1 MSLDSYSRNII
12 MSAGEYEE
20 EKKYWTERLNG
31 HEETSSLPASF
42 SCIKK
47 EQAKKVCN
55 SVDIQDDTLE
65 KLISISGGSDYAIYM
80 VLMSCVSYLFY
91 KYTGCKD
98 ITLGMPEFKKEDT
111 TNPLNILPLKV
122 NINSKETFKELLIR
136 VKGDIIRADENK
148 NLPMEIIAEL
158 LGGKPEDISSL
169 FKTIVLFEN
178 IHDKNCIEG
187 MEPDILFCFCRSE
200 EAIRIDLHYNEA
212 MYRNE
217 FAKSVLKHL
226 VNIITS
232 VTATPDILLSQA
244 ELLSKDEIKRILY
257 DFNNTRRSYSGNRTM
272 HDLFEEQVE
281 KTPDNTAVIFGDNE
295 MSYKELNI
303 QANRLAALLR
313 NRGVK
318 TGVFVGVLM
327 ERSLEMVIAVMGI
340 LKAGG
345 IYVPFEP
352 AFPRMRT
359 QKILSDL
366 NIHCVITQQ
375 PQSRT
380 IIEMQW
386 ELPQLTDIVYM
397 DVEDK
402 ELTMEDID
410 KTSVRQLWDHIT
422 EKSVDDVSAGGFVSS
437 YTGNPF
443 SKEEVDKYKN
453 HVASLAAPHLGKD
466 KKVLEIG
473 CGSGSIMF
481 SIAPLVKEYTGLDPS
496 ELTQKR
502 NDKNIKA
509 VGFTNIKLV
518 DGFAHEIDVLIED
531 TFDVVIISS
540 VVQFFPGVI
549 YLKKVIEK
557 ALKILNPGGTLI
569 VADVMDTRRKDE
581 FRNSLEEFRS
591 KNAGQEGIRTK
602 TDIDGELYIDEQFFN
617 EIKKSSIQV
626 NEVKVLHRNN
636 KFNNELDYRYDVVF
650 NKASEDQVVVND
662 NEVKRND
669 WTLMDIN
676 SYSGEN
682 LCLDIKSDDM
692 AYVIYTSGSTGVPK
706 GVAVRHKPV
715 INLIEWVNITFQVGS
730 RDRLLF
736 VTSLCFDL
744 SVYDIFGMLASG
756 GSIRVAAR
764 NELRDPA
771 RLVEILR
778 EEPITFWDSAPAA
791 LQQLV
796 PYFNKIK
803 PSDSTDTLRL
813 VFQSGDW
820 IPVTLPDNVR
830 DAFPGTEVI
839 SLGGATEA
847 TVWSNYYPIGEV
859 DPQWA
864 SIPYGKPIHNALY
877 YILDADLQPCPI
889 GVTGDLYIGG
899 ECLADRYM
907 NDETLTKDKF
917 IPDPFNKEMGGR
929 MYKTGDT
936 ARWFE
941 DGNMEFMG
949 RKDFQVKV
957 RGYRIELGEIES
969 NLLKHKDIKD
979 AAAIVRKDD
988 EGTNYICAYYVSDK
1002 ELTVSEL
1009 REYLLRELPSYML
1022 PSFFVKIPKLPLTPN
1037 GKLDRKGLPEPSL
1050 NINTGVEYEAPK
1062 NDAEKNLALI
1072 YQEVLKVE
1080 KVGINDDFFDLG
1092 GDSIKA
1098 IQVTSSAE
1106 KVGINVSVSDVMKY
1120 KTIIDIL
1127 SNVDYTK
1134 KKNSI
1139 SQEEITGEIPLSP
1152 IQQWFFET
1160 DRGYMQHWNQANLFS
1175 LNKNVTLEHLETIFR
1190 KIIEH
1195 HDALRIRYD
1204 FSDKEIIQIN
1214 RCAEETAFTLEVID
1228 LSQQNYETQKNN
1240 IKEISEKIQKSLD
1253 LQKDLLLKACVF
1265 ELGDNGRRLFIAVH
1279 HLVIDGV
1286 SWRILLE
1293 DMENLYKSQLAEE
1306 LPLKTTSF
1314 KEWSQ
1319 KLEGYAN
1326 EKSLDIDY
1334 WLTLGDLENGS
1345 ITNKKVEDNYF
1356 KDHKKLSFELGTVQ
1370 TKELLTEVNKAY
1382 GTEVNDILLS
1392 ALALSLGK
1400 VFGMD
1405 RILLMLEGFGRDE
1418 IIDGINLSRTIGW
1431 FTSIYPVCL
1440 ERQNSIENTIKG
1452 VSQNLRKIPSKGI
1465 NYGLS
1470 KYLNKND
1477 KLKSIKPEIS
1487 FNYLGQFDNAESE
1500 EDGLLGRCV
1509 EEYGQSINENNT
1521 HDYLMDFN
1529 GMVADG
1535 KLRFIVGYN
1544 QKYIDNDTAR
1554 KTAEY
1559 FEKSLL
1565 EVLEHCKNKLNETF
1579 EVKNQKLYQINE
1591 PGKKELKIVLQ
1602 NEITTYLCHSLPLC
1616 VVLADERLVPWYNEH
1631 FIKLFTEFQ
1640 PRDML
1645 YLDFLEVRAPYN
1657 EVIQEVYM
1665 GYELLKGIPDIV
1677 DYVIDKINL
1686 GYYVIIHVDEYYI
1699 PQKRFYKKLHYVHH
1713 SIVYGYDN
1721 STRELKA
1728 IGFNAEQIFT
1738 YLSFD
1743 YDLFKEA
1750 YESGKL
1756 HYKNAAPWAETNA
1769 IELLKVKD
1777 FLTDYPYS
1785 VERFTTALEEYVNSK
1800 EGMHVVFTHKF
1811 DKYVLDRDRLKFGI
1825 DIYDEIILH
1834 LHNLAEGKVTV
1845 DYRAIHLLHE
1855 HKKSIYKRLQYAATK
1870 CNASVRLEELI
1881 EEYLEVIEL
1890 VDSARR
1896 LFLKYTFTGNDDYN
1910 LLPDRE
1916 AVIQI
1921 IDLLKQVKDK
1931 EKRILSDICVQLRM

>member
-20 EKKYWTERLNG
+20 EKKYWTERLYG
-31 HEETSSLPASF
+31 HEETSGLPASF

-47 EQAKKVCN
+47 EQAKKACE
-55 SVDIQDDTLE
+55 SVYIQNETLE

-98 ITLGMPEFKKEDT
+98 ITLGMPEFKKADT

-122 NINSKETFKELLIR
+122 NVNSKETFKELLIR
-136 VKGDIIRADENK
+136 VKGDIIKADENK

-158 LGGKPEDISSL
+158 LGAKPEDISSL

-178 IHDKNCIEG
+178 IHDKSCIEG
-187 MEPDILFCFCRSE
+187 MEPDSLFCFARSE
-200 EAIRIDLHYNEA
+200 EAIRIDLYYNEA
-212 MYRNE
+212 MYKNE
-217 FAKSVLKHL
+217 FAKSVLSHL
-226 VNIITS
+226 INIITS
-232 VTATPDILLSQA
+232 VTAKPDFLLSQV
-244 ELLSKDEIKRILY
+244 EFLSKDETIRILY
-257 DFNNTRRSYSGNRTM
+257 DFNNTRGNYSSNRTM

-281 KTPDNTAVIFGDNE
+281 KMPDNTAVVFGDSE
-295 MSYKELNI
+295 MTYKELNI
-303 QANRLAALLR
+303 QANRLAALLKD
-313 NRGVK
+313 RGVK
-318 TGVFVGVLM
+318 PGVFVGVLM
-327 ERSLEMVIAVMGI
+327 ERSLEMVTAVMGI

-366 NIHCVITQQ
+366 KIHCVITQQ

-380 IIEMQW
+380 IMEMQW

-402 ELTMEDID
+402 ELPMEELD
-410 KTSVRQLWDHIT
+410 KTSVKQLWDHVT

-437 YTGNPF
+437 YTGNQF
-443 SKEEVDKYKN
+443 SKEEVDNYKN
-453 HVASLAAPHLGKD
+453 HVASLAMPYLGKD

-481 SIAPLVKEYTGLDPS
+481 SIAPLVKEYIGLDPS

-502 NDKNIKA
+502 NEENIKA
-509 VGFTNIKLV
+509 EGFTNIKLV
-518 DGFAHEIDVLIED
+518 EGFAHELETLIED

-540 VVQFFPGVI
+540 VIQFFPGFI

-557 ALKILNPGGTLI
+557 ALKVLNPRGTLV
-569 VADVMDTRRKDE
+569 VADVMDTTKKEE
-581 FRNSLEEFRS
+581 FRNSLEEFKS
-591 KNAGQEGIRTK
+591 KNAGQEGVKTK
-602 TDIDGELYIDEQFFN
+602 TDVDGELYVDEQFFN

-636 KFNNELDYRYDVVF
+636 KFNNELDYRYDVIF
-650 NKASEDQVVVND
+650 NTATEDKILENDSERTC
-662 NEVKRND
+662 KD

-682 LCLDIKSDDM
+682 LCLDVKSEDM

-715 INLIEWVNITFQVGS
+715 INLIEWVNKTFRVGS
-730 RDRLLF
+730 HDRLLF

-744 SVYDIFGMLASG
+744 SVYDIFGILASG
-756 GSIRVAAR
+756 GSIRVASR
-764 NELRDPA
+764 SELRDPA

-796 PYFNKIK
+796 PYFNKVK
-803 PSDSTDTLRL
+803 PQNSNDTLRL

-830 DAFPGTEVI
+830 NAFPGAEVV

-859 DPQWA
+859 NPQWA
-864 SIPYGKPIHNALY
+864 SIPYGKPIQNALY
-877 YILDADLQPCPI
+877 YILDSDLQPCPI

-969 NLLKHKDIKD
+969 NLLKHKDLKD

-988 EGTNYICAYYVSDK
+988 EGHNYICAYYVSDK
-1002 ELTVSEL
+1002 DLTVSEL
-1009 REYLLRELPSYML
+1009 REYLLRELPSYMV

-1050 NINTGVEYEAPK
+1050 NINTGVEYEAPR
-1062 NDAEKNLALI
+1062 NDAEKNLAQI

-1106 KVGINVSVSDVMKY
+1106 KVGINISVSDVLKY
-1120 KTIIDIL
+1120 KTIVEIL

-1139 SQEEITGEIPLSP
+1139 SQEEIIGEMPLTP
-1152 IQQWFFET
+1152 IQQWFFGK
-1160 DRGYMQHWNQANLFS
+1160 DRGNMQHWNQANLFS
-1175 LNKNVTLEHLETIFR
+1175 LNKNVSLELLERIFR

-1204 FSDKEIIQIN
+1204 FSGEEVIQIN
-1214 RCAEETAFTLEVID
+1214 KGVDEAAFNLELID
-1228 LSQQNYETQKNN
+1228 LSQQDYETQKES
-1240 IKEISEKIQKSLD
+1240 IKEISQKIQTGLD
-1253 LQKDLLLKACVF
+1253 LQNDLLIKACVF
-1265 ELGDNGRRLFIAVH
+1265 ELGENGRRLLIAVH

-1293 DMENLYKSQLAEE
+1293 DMENLYKSQLEE
-1306 LPLKTTSF
+1306 KLPLKTTSF

-1319 KLEGYAN
+1319 KLESYAD

-1334 WLTLGDLENGS
+1334 WLNISNLEIGS
-1345 ITNKKVEDNYF
+1345 FTNKKVEDNYF
-1356 KDHKKLSFELGTVQ
+1356 RDHRKLSFELGNEQ
-1370 TKELLTEVNKAY
+1370 TKDLLTEANKAY
-1382 GTEVNDILLS
+1382 GTEVNEILLS
-1392 ALALSLGK
+1392 ALVLSLGK
-1400 VFGMD
+1400 VFDMD
-1405 RILLMLEGFGRDE
+1405 KILLMLEGYGRDE
-1418 IIDGINLSRTIGW
+1418 IIEGINLSRTIGW

-1452 VSQNLRKIPSKGI
+1452 ISQNLRKIPSKGI

-1470 KYLNKND
+1470 GYLNNND

-1487 FNYLGQFDNAESE
+1487 FNYLGQFDNAQSE
-1500 EDGLLGRCV
+1500 ENGLLGRCN
-1509 EEYGQSINENNT
+1509 EEYGAGINQNNK

-1529 GMVADG
+1529 GMVTDG

-1544 QKYIDNDTAR
+1544 EKYIDNNAAR
-1554 KTAEY
+1554 ETAEL

-1565 EVLEHCKNKLNETF
+1565 EVLEHCKNKLNESF

-1591 PGKKELKIVLQ
+1591 PGKKELKVVVHNDI
-1602 NEITTYLCHSLPLC
+1602 ITYLCHSLPISVILS
-1616 VVLADERLVPWYNEH
+1616 DQRLIPWYYEH
-1631 FIKLFTEFQ
+1631 FIKIYTEVQ
-1640 PRDML
+1640 ENGLLIM
-1645 YLDFLEVRAPYN
+1645 DFLEVRAPYN

-1686 GYYVIIHVDEYYI
+1686 GYYVIIHVDEYYM
-1699 PQKRFYKKLHYVHH
+1699 PQKKMYKKQHYVHH
-1713 SIVYGYDN
+1713 SLVYGYDN
-1721 STRELKA
+1721 SSRELKA
-1728 IGFNAEQIFT
+1728 IGFNADQMFT
-1738 YLSFD
+1738 NFSFD

-1750 YESGKL
+1750 YESGKMY
-1756 HYKNAAPWAETNA
+1756 YKKSAPWAETNA
-1769 IELLKVKD
+1769 VELLRVRD
-1777 FLTDYPYS
+1777 FMTDYPFS
-1785 VERFTTALEEYVNSK
+1785 VDRFATSLEEYVSAK
-1800 EGMHVVFTHKF
+1800 PDMHVVYAQRF
-1811 DKYVLDRDRLKFGI
+1811 DKYVLESDRLKFGI
-1825 DIYDEIILH
+1825 DIYDEIIRN

-1855 HKKSIYKRLQYAATK
+1855 HKKSLQTRLKYV
-1870 CNASVRLEELI
+1870 ASNCVVSERVQELVN
-1881 EEYLEVIEL
+1881 EYDKVVEL

-1896 LFLKYTFTGNDDYN
+1896 LYLKYTFVGDDNYN
-1910 LLPDRE
+1910 PVPDME
-1916 AVIQI
+1916 AVVQMMDI
-1921 IDLLKQVKDK
+1921 LKQVKET
-1931 EKRILSDICVQLRM
+1931 EKQVLSDICVQLRM